1 MTITPAMRMAAMA
14 EALRE
19 VTKQSRQPFRR
30 LLADLIGAAPEP
42 EALTAFAQRY
52 PDKWAQALS
61 IMAGLAGYEKGL
73 VELNLFNI
81 GGLSDAQVLARL
93 DADEAELVKL
103 GLRRAAA
110 SAEVLSPVSEL
121 KHGSADAPLISGDSV
136 RENGWEAPRPAAES
150 AEGLEHDGQN

>member
-1 MTITPAMRMAAMA
+1 
-14 EALRE
+14 
-19 VTKQSRQPFRR
+19 
-30 LLADLIGAAPEP
+30 LIGAAPEP

-81 GGLSDAQVLARL
+81 GSLPDAQLLARL
-93 DADEAELVKL
+93 ASDEEELVRL

-110 SAEVLSPVSEL
+110 SAEVLSPLPV
-121 KHGSADAPLISGDSV
+121 GTGVDVPT
-136 RENGWEAPRPAAES
+136 ENRGEAPRPAAEP